1 MFHGEITNPSML
13 KKVLEVLRFHIYKH
27 LPCGPYL
34 NDSIP
39 EEDVFWDDDVV
50 EVVFNKL
57 GAPAYAELSME
68 SMASSLEGVHQS
80 PPMHGLWFHGI
91 IKGDKGGHYQILGEL
106 NDPKSSSPEIFSSSY
121 DNKILG
127 SSSGKVSQ
135 SIQIMK
141 ANPRSRSKVMTFN
154 TRLFKNHYEGLELGS
169 LEAHRG
175 VKADKVIN
183 SLLGPS
189 FLEKGLV
196 CYTGSIVLASP
207 LPPIFPPLNGSSNV
221 MECFL

>member
-1 MFHGEITNPSML
+1 
-13 KKVLEVLRFHIYKH
+13 
-27 LPCGPYL
+27 
-34 NDSIP
+34 
-39 EEDVFWDDDVV
+39 
-50 EVVFNKL
+50 
-57 GAPAYAELSME
+57 ME

-80 PPMHGLWFHGI
+80 PPMRRRRRFNMRSNRSNSSLINNKEKEEIIKGRASIVFHKDGLWFHGI

-169 LEAHRG
+169 LEVLCNKHECYISSSDFKVNFSSFQAHRG